1 MPTRQAPRRKQSLAG
16 SATLGQTV
24 FETLRS
30 EIASGVLAPGEPLS
44 RRAIASRFG
53 CSYSTVV
60 EVMVRLESTELIEA
74 ETAQIARVVRPSI
87 ERIRD
92 VHVLIEAIETQAIR
106 LACDAA
112 TQADI
117 DELYAMAEALEKRID
132 ARDPDDRQ
140 VPLLHVQFH
149 KRITQA
155 GRAPALLRAQERS
168 QLVVCCHRHA
178 IVTAKELPDPPRWH
192 LVLVDAIQARDP
204 LAADAAMRAHTRR
217 GMEKDLLA
225 YQLAAVQ

>member
-1 MPTRQAPRRKQSLAG
+1 MPTRQASRRKRPLAG
-16 SATLGQTV
+16 DATLGQTV

-74 ETAQIARVVRPSI
+74 ETAQIARVVRPSL

-92 VHVLIEAIETQAIR
+92 VHILIEAYETQSIR
-106 LACDAA
+106 LACESAA
-112 TQADI
+112 AADL
-117 DELYAMAEALEKRID
+117 DELYGLAEALEKRFA
-132 ARDPDDRQ
+132 ARDPDDRE
-140 VPLLHVQFH
+140 VPLLHAQFH
-149 KRITQA
+149 KRIAQA
-155 GRAPALLRAQERS
+155 GRAAALVRALERS
-168 QLVVCCHRHA
+168 QLLVRCHRHA

-192 LVLVDAIQARDP
+192 SQLVDAIQARDP
-204 LAADAAMRAHTRR
+204 LAADAAMRVHMRR
-217 GMEKDLLA
+217 GLEKDLLA
-225 YQLAAVQ
+225 YELAAVQ